1 MERNAFLIHKKI
13 HQYILPGVLMTVAM
27 QLGNVVDGMI
37 VGNLLGPDAM
47 AAIELSMPVL
57 LLLQMPALT
66 LAMGGAAE
74 AAVFLGKRKME
85 EAGGVFMASLA
96 AGAAISIFFALFTP
110 FLPGMLSYALAGNE
124 RMAALVTDA
133 MRAQYLEGEGYRTQ
147 ILEFIDME
155 HTPKNILIRAVR
167 TGKRKD
173 NRKAVCACEE
183 MLHISPLLGRL
194 LSDEGRS

>member
-1 MERNAFLIHKKI
+1 
-13 HQYILPGVLMTVAM
+13 MTVAM
-27 QLGNVVDGMI
+27 RLGNVVDGMI

-96 AGAAISIFFALFTP
+96 AGAAISIFL
-110 FLPGMLSYALAGNE
+110 
-124 RMAALVTDA
+124 R
-133 MRAQYLEGEGYRTQ
+133 
-147 ILEFIDME
+147 
-155 HTPKNILIRAVR
+155 
-167 TGKRKD
+167 
-173 NRKAVCACEE
+173 C
-183 MLHISPLLGRL
+183 SPLFCPECFHMPLPEMNGWRRWWSL
-194 LSDEGRS
+194 ILR